1 MLLRTLQ
8 VMLLVMT
15 LSHFPVASA
24 FQPAPMRVCR
34 IAGGLYW
41 VLNMGQP
48 DDFALCRFGGPAIGA
63 VTFFMKVANGQ
74 HSQAL
79 DAYLKTGINRAVSPK
94 HFCETAGGN
103 YAVMTD
109 SESVSFAVCR
119 FEDGSGMEASTLQSG
134 AESPR
139 NRVLTDA
146 LTPAPDT
153 VLKEDAPLLY

>member
-8 VMLLVMT
+8 IWFLMIS
-15 LSHFPVASA
+15 LSYFSTASA

-48 DDFALCRFGGPAIGA
+48 DDFAICRFGNSAIGA
-63 VTFFMKVANGQ
+63 ITFFVKVANGQ
-74 HSQAL
+74 SSEAL
-79 DAYLKTGINRAVSPK
+79 DAYLKTSANRAAGPK
-94 HFCETAGGN
+94 SYCETSGGH
-103 YAVMTD
+103 YAIMTD
-109 SESVSFAVCR
+109 SESASFAVCR
-119 FEDGSGMEASTLQSG
+119 FEDGSGMEASTLQAG

-146 LTPAPDT
+146 LKPAPDS
-153 VLKEDAPLLY
+153 VLKEEAPLLY